1 MAEVEVMNVKT
12 LISILSKIDSKFGD
26 FEIWLSKDEEGN
38 EFMRMLRNTSLS
50 LAIDNDQKQI
60 IFFPSWFPES

>member
-1 MAEVEVMNVKT
+1 MAEVQVMNVKT

-50 LAIDNDQKQI
+50 LAIDNDQKRI